1 MPLIFLLS
9 KIVNYPPPVEVG
21 ACNEP
26 VVRTA
31 MSLLPF
37 IASSVLLHQRALDF
51 ALFRTRYTG
60 AETA

>member
-1 MPLIFLLS
+1 MSFLSCQLPTT
-9 KIVNYPPPVEVG
+9 YRGG

-37 IASSVLLHQRALDF
+37 TASSVLLHQRALDF